1 MKRMSLTT
9 VAIATS
15 TFACAVLLSFS
26 WSEQRGVSLS
36 VDSAQARVGRPLT
49 PMSVAGVGRRQ
60 ARRSVYGAGAYG
72 AGAVAGAAAVG
83 TAAAVAAT
91 SPLGWGGTPYYN
103 SNVRGAN
110 AAYYGGPG
118 MIEGLG
124 TRHYAVTAYY
134 GGAPWYG
141 YNGWD
146 DYAAR
151 NSIKCRP
158 GSLIKLD
165 DGLMYNC
172 Q

>member
-1 MKRMSLTT
+1 MTA
-9 VAIATS
+9 AIAAS
-15 TFACAVLLSFS
+15 AFAGAALLSFG
-26 WSEQRGVSLS
+26 WSEERGVSLS
-36 VDSAQARVGRPLT
+36 VESAQARVGPPLT
-49 PMSVAGVGRRQ
+49 PASVAGVSRRQ
-60 ARRSVYGAGAYG
+60 ARQLLVYGAGAYG

-91 SPLGWGGTPYYN
+91 SPLGWGGNPYYN
-103 SNVRGAN
+103 ANVRGAN

-118 MIEGLG
+118 MISGLG
-124 TRHYAVTAYY
+124 TRHYAATAYY

-146 DYAAR
+146 DDAAR
-151 NSIKCRP
+151 NSIKCKP
-158 GSLIKLD
+158 GTLIKLD